1 LKKNE
6 DFDNNVVNS
15 TSYIISVLLIMA
27 INKTKQAQFFLQD
40 LGTKQ
45 DQGTQVDLFACPIC
59 YEPLIRKGPVGLN
72 L

>member
-1 LKKNE
+1 
-6 DFDNNVVNS
+6 
-15 TSYIISVLLIMA
+15 MA

-40 LGTKQ
+40 LSTKQ
-45 DQGTQVDLFACPIC
+45 DQGTQVQVDLFACPIC